1 MITWWIGQLALLGSL
16 LALAALGAES
26 ALKVARRP
34 TRWAWIGALV
44 MTVALGIMAPSRIVG
59 SPVPRSWETTSTGS
73 GITAVVPSDAF
84 DMLRA
89 AWIDAGAVLSGG
101 VQTMWSGWHRVVP
114 ASIGI
119 WLLLGWAAA
128 SVTLLVAFA
137 GVHWRYR
144 RLRARWPQAVMHGT
158 TVRIASD
165 IGPAVVGVTSAEIVV
180 PQWLLTRDE
189 REQQLVVAHELEHV
203 RVHDPLLLAVA
214 QLAVVLVPWHPAV
227 WWMAA
232 RLRLAVELDCDRRV
246 LARGAS
252 ARDYGTL
259 LIDLT
264 DHRTGFGAALPA
276 FSCGPS
282 HLERRLVAMTS
293 KPLRY
298 PLVRALSTGGLASL
312 ALLAACEAKLPTAD
326 EMDRMTASTA
336 TQAAGRLAFVTASDM
351 RFFVDDK
358 PTTAIIAN
366 AIVPDSI
373 GSINVTKAL
382 DGSGEVRIVMRKAG
396 DAPSSMRRRLGL
408 DSTIVINGAP
418 SASIGTT
425 RTVFTGLMI
434 VDGVITDPAAAASLS
449 PDQIVSVDVIKGAA
463 ATAQYN
469 DPRAANGVIRITT
482 KKATP

>member
-1 MITWWIGQLALLGSL
+1 
-16 LALAALGAES
+16 
-26 ALKVARRP
+26 
-34 TRWAWIGALV
+34 
-44 MTVALGIMAPSRIVG
+44 
-59 SPVPRSWETTSTGS
+59 
-73 GITAVVPSDAF
+73 
-84 DMLRA
+84 
-89 AWIDAGAVLSGG
+89 
-101 VQTMWSGWHRVVP
+101 
-114 ASIGI
+114 
-119 WLLLGWAAA
+119 
-128 SVTLLVAFA
+128 
-137 GVHWRYR
+137 
-144 RLRARWPQAVMHGT
+144 MHGT

-203 RVHDPLLLAVA
+203 RVYDPLLLAVA
-214 QLAVVLVPWHPAV
+214 QLAVILVPWHPAV

-298 PLVRALSTGGLASL
+298 PLVRALSTGALASL

-336 TQAAGRLAFVTASDM
+336 TQAAGRVAFVTASNM

-373 GSINVTKAL
+373 GSINVIKTP

-396 DAPSSMRRRLGL
+396 DAPSSMRQRLGL

-418 SASIGTT
+418 SASIGST

-449 PDQIVSVDVIKGAA
+449 PDQIVSVDVIKGAT
-463 ATAQYN
+463 ATAQYT

-482 KKATP
+482 KNAKP